1 MSSMIYVSM
10 SVMYNAEL
18 MAYQRPSETVKNE
31 IKDFVIAVS
40 DGLFKRHGMFI
51 CYTLYCVNVV

>member
-1 MSSMIYVSM
+1 MIYASM

-18 MAYQRPSETVKNE
+18 MAYQRPSETVKTKSN
-31 IKDFVIAVS
+31 DFVIAVS

-51 CYTLYCVNVV
+51 CYTLHCVNVV

>member
-1 MSSMIYVSM
+1 MIYASM

-18 MAYQRPSETVKNE
+18 RAYQRPSETVKNE

-40 DGLFKRHGMFI
+40 DGLFKRYGMFI
-51 CYTLYCVNVV
+51 CYTLHCVNVV

>member
-1 MSSMIYVSM
+1 MIYVSM

-18 MAYQRPSETVKNE
+18 RAYQRPSETVKNE

-40 DGLFKRHGMFI
+40 DGLFKRYGMFI
-51 CYTLYCVNVV
+51 CYTLHCVNVA

>member
-1 MSSMIYVSM
+1 MIYASM

-18 MAYQRPSETVKNE
+18 TAYQRPSETVKNE

-51 CYTLYCVNVV
+51 CYTLHCVNVA